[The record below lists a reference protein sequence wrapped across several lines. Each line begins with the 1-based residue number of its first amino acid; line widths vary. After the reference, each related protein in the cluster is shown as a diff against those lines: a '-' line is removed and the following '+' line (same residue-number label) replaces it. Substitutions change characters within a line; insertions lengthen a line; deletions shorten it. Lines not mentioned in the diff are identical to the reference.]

1 MKFGRF
7 LRWALGA
14 AVAMGLAAT
23 GATPAAA
30 QQRGSV
36 RGTVRDAGTQQPVA
50 GVQVLIPNTQLQT
63 TTDAQGRYE
72 ITGVPAG
79 GAQVRVRAPGYSAAL
94 ATTMVPAGQ
103 AVTVDF
109 ALNESVI
116 SLDEVVVTG
125 TGMSVERKQLGNTI
139 ATVKADQL
147 QDAPVADVSEALAA
161 REAGVS
167 VLPTGGL
174 AGEGA
179 RIRIRGNASLSQ
191 NNQPVVYVDGVR
203 VNNGGGFGNIS
214 AGGAGDASRLD
225 DINPEQIDHIE
236 ILKGAAAATLYGS
249 EASAG
254 VIQIFTKKG
263 SQGRPRFN
271 FRVDQGMSAFPK
283 GRLKPQAGFARDQ
296 ATADKL
302 QAIFGSFATTEDGGA
317 IAPYKV
323 FSIPSVTEYYST
335 GYSPSYS
342 GDVSGGGADAT
353 YNVAAR
359 YASDLS
365 PFHPTTALGPG
376 AEGYDR
382 KVQTSA
388 NVTMFPRERLSIA
401 SGMMYTDTRHVAP
414 ANANNIYGV
423 QSALLN
429 SKPED
434 ANCQASIDA
443 GLGGTYG
450 QAQNSPGH
458 CAGPGNEWGM
468 LAFGTPREFAQEQIQ
483 QNGEHFNGNV
493 HATYEPLAQVL
504 KFDATFGIDITDE
517 LNTDYL
523 PFGYNYDQFTQ
534 NFILGYKGVS
544 DVNNREIT
552 ADIKGNWNTKLGS
565 AFTSQLVFGTQGNIT
580 KRHTRFGEGWDFP
593 GPGLKIDG
601 AGANQDVSEYYSDI
615 VNLGILGQEQL
626 GYDNWAFF
634 TVGTRWDRN
643 SAFGEN
649 TSGAIYPKFSGS
661 IVFSDMPSWS
671 STLVSTFRVRGAWG
685 RSGLQPGAFD
695 KLQTY
700 GPSPSQLGPGIGPAH
715 LGNPDLKPEVTTE
728 WEAGS
733 EIGLFNNRMGFDV
746 TYWDRRTKDALVAK
760 QFPPSAGFDSLQLAN
775 IGLLGA
781 HGWDVKFNATVVDK
795 PGFGLDFFA
804 NGAYLFQKIISMGGA
819 APIKVGGS
827 YPRYRNFLKEGYA
840 PGALFGAEILQPCGP
855 ATANN
860 VSSCLPDG
868 TGAGT
873 TDAAYY
879 PYDTNGD
886 GQPDSKAELLAYLA
900 TVPVCGSSNGLDCFN
915 SPTGAGPL
923 LDIGASGDP
932 LDHYLGKPTPDWQGS
947 LGANFRI
954 GRSWSINTLF
964 EYKVGN
970 YQVSDLTDA
979 FRMSNPLIGRN
990 IVDAAKTEALL
1001 DNPASTPEQRLQA
1014 LVDWAYKYKSLSPYS
1029 GLHLT
1034 QNGDFM
1040 RFRELG
1046 ITYTAPQ
1053 SFAEKLGLRN
1063 LSINAA
1069 GRNVMLW
1076 TGYTGIDPEANAVG
1090 VGDGSQLDQNYL
1102 DAVDAWGFPLP
1113 RSFTLS
1119 VRFGF

>member
-1 MKFGRF
+1 MKFGPF
-7 LRWALGA
+7 LRWALA
-14 AVAMGLAAT
+14 AAMAAGVAST

-36 RGTVRDAGTQQPVA
+36 KGTVRDAGTQQPVA
-50 GVQVLIPNTQLQT
+50 GVQVLILDTRLQT
-63 TTDAQGRYE
+63 TSDAQGHYE

-79 GAQVRVRAPGYSAAL
+79 GAQVRVRAPGYSSAL

-103 AVTVDF
+103 AVSVDF
-109 ALNESVI
+109 ALNASVI

-125 TGMSVERKQLGNTI
+125 AGTSVEKKQLGNTI
-139 ATVKADQL
+139 ATVKADAL
-147 QDAPVADVSEALAA
+147 KDAPVADVSEALAA
-161 REAGVS
+161 REAGVD

-191 NNQPVVYVDGVR
+191 SNQPVVYVDGVR
-203 VNNGGGFGNIS
+203 VNNGGGFGDVS

-254 VIQIFTKKG
+254 VIQIFTKQG
-263 SQGRPRFN
+263 TQGRPKFS

-283 GRLKPQAGFARDQ
+283 NRMQPQAGFARTQ
-296 ATADKL
+296 AQADRL
-302 QAIFGSFATTEDGGA
+302 QAIFGSFATTQDGGP
-317 IAPYKV
+317 ITPYNV
-323 FSIPSVTEYYST
+323 FSVPTVTEYYST

-342 GDVSGGGADAT
+342 GDVSGGGTDAT

-365 PFHPTTALGPG
+365 PFHPTTTLGPG

-401 SGMMYTDTRHVAP
+401 SGMMYTDTRHIAP

-423 QSALLN
+423 QSLLLN
-429 SKPED
+429 SKPEA

-450 QAQNSPGH
+450 QDTSNPGH
-458 CAGPGNEWGM
+458 CAGAGNEWGD
-468 LAFGTPREFAQEQIQ
+468 LAFGTPREAGQEAIQ

-493 HATYEPLAQVL
+493 HATYEPLVQQL
-504 KFDATFGIDITDE
+504 KFDATFGIDVTDE
-517 LNTDYL
+517 LNTDYR
-523 PFGYNYDQFTQ
+523 PFGYNVDQVTTHYV
-534 NFILGYKGVS
+534 LGYKAFS

-552 ADIKGNWNTKLGS
+552 ADIKGNWNAKLGS
-565 AFTSQLVFGTQGNIT
+565 AFTSQLVFGTQGNIQ
-580 KRHTRFGEGWDFP
+580 KRHTRYGRGFDFP
-593 GPGLKIDG
+593 GPGLQVSG
-601 AGANQDVSEYYSDI
+601 AGANQSVDENYNDI
-615 VNLGILGQEQL
+615 VNIGLLGQEQI
-626 GYDNWAFF
+626 GYNDWAFF

-661 IVFSDMPSWS
+661 IVFSDMPGWS
-671 STLVSTFRVRGAWG
+671 STLLSTFRIRGAWG
-685 RSGLQPGAFD
+685 KSGLQPGAFD
-695 KLQTY
+695 KFTTF
-700 GPSPSQLGPGIGPAH
+700 GPLPAQNGPGIGPVN
-715 LGNPDLKPEVTTE
+715 LGNNNLKPEVTRE

-733 EIGLFNNRMGFDV
+733 EIAFFNNRLGFDV
-746 TYWDRRTKDALVAK
+746 TYWDRRTTDALVAK
-760 QFPPSAGFDSLQLAN
+760 QYPPSGGFTNLQLTN
-775 IGLLGA
+775 IGTLGA
-781 HGWDVKFNATVVDK
+781 HGWDVKVNATVIDK
-795 PGFGLDFFA
+795 PGFGLDLFA

-827 YPRYRNFLKEGYA
+827 YPRYRNYLKEGYA
-840 PGALFGAEILQPCGP
+840 PGALFGAQILQPCGQ
-855 ATANN
+855 TQYS
-860 VSSCLPDG
+860 VCLPDG

-879 PYDTNGD
+879 PYDVNGD
-886 GQPDSKAELLAYLA
+886 GQPDTKAELLAYLSS
-900 TVPVCGSSNGLDCFN
+900 VPTCGSSNGLDCFN
-915 SPTGAGPL
+915 SPTGIGPL
-923 LDIGASGDP
+923 LDDNNANGDF

-947 LGANFRI
+947 LGANFRL
-954 GRSWSINTLF
+954 GSSWSINTLF

-970 YQVSDLTDA
+970 YRVSDLTDA
-979 FRMSNPLIGRN
+979 FRESHPAIGRN
-990 IVDAAKTEALL
+990 FVAAAQTEALL
-1001 DNPASTPEQRLQA
+1001 DNPASTPDQRLQA
-1014 LVDWAYKYKSLSPYS
+1014 LVNWAYKYKSLSPYS
-1029 GLHLT
+1029 GLNLT

-1040 RFRELG
+1040 RFREIG
-1046 ITYTAPQ
+1046 VTYTAPQ
-1053 SFAEKLGLRN
+1053 SFAQKFGLRN
-1063 LSINAA
+1063 LSFNAA

-1102 DAVDAWGFPLP
+1102 SAVDAWGFPLP
-1113 RSFTLS
+1113 RSFTFS
-1119 VRFGF
+1119 VRLGF

>member
-1 MKFGRF
+1 MKFGPL
-7 LRWALGA
+7 LRWALA
-14 AVAMGLAAT
+14 AAMAVGIATT

-36 RGTVRDAGTQQPVA
+36 KGTVRDAGTLQPVS
-50 GVQVLIPNTQLQT
+50 GVQVMIPNTKLQT
-63 TTDAQGRYE
+63 TTDAKGAYE
-72 ITGVPAG
+72 INGVPAG
-79 GAQVRVRAPGYSAAL
+79 GVQLRVRAPGYSAAL
-94 ATTMVPAGQ
+94 ATTMVPADQ

-109 ALNESVI
+109 KLTPSVI

-125 TGMSVERKQLGNTI
+125 TGTSVEKKQLGNTI
-139 ATVKADQL
+139 ATVQASVLK
-147 QDAPVADVSEALAA
+147 DAPVTDVSEALAA
-161 REAGVS
+161 RVAGVD

-191 NNQPVVYVDGVR
+191 SNQPLVYVDGVL

-249 EASAG
+249 QASAG

-263 SQGRPRFN
+263 TEGRPKFS
-271 FRVDQGMSAFPK
+271 FRIDQGVSAFPK
-283 GRLKPQAGFARDQ
+283 GRIQPQAGFARTQ
-296 ATADKL
+296 AQADTL
-302 QAIFGSFATTEDGGA
+302 QAIFGSFAMTDGGGP
-317 IAPYKV
+317 ITPYKV

-342 GDVSGGGADAT
+342 GDISGGGTAAT

-365 PFHPTTALGPG
+365 PFHPTTTLGPG
-376 AEGYDR
+376 AKGYDR

-388 NVTMFPRERLSIA
+388 NVTLFPSDRLTIA
-401 SGMMYTDTRHVAP
+401 TGMMYTDTRHQAP

-429 SKPED
+429 SKPEV
-434 ANCQASIDA
+434 ANCLASINA

-450 QAQNSPGH
+450 QATNNPGH

-468 LAFGTPREFAQEQIQ
+468 EAFGTPREFAQEQIQ
-483 QNGEHFNGNV
+483 QAGEHFNGNV
-493 HATYEPLAQVL
+493 HATYEPLPQAL
-504 KFDATFGIDITDE
+504 KFDGTFGIDVTDE

-523 PFGYNYDQFTQ
+523 PFGYNYDQFTK
-534 NFILGYKGVS
+534 NYILGYKGVS
-544 DVNNREIT
+544 DVNNRDLT
-552 ADIKGNWNTKLGS
+552 GDVHGNWNAKLGS
-565 AFTSQLVFGTQGNIT
+565 AFTSQLVVGSQGTIQKNH
-580 KRHTRFGEGWDFP
+580 RRFGEGWDFP
-593 GPGLKIDG
+593 GPGLKVDG
-601 AGANQDVSEYYSDI
+601 AGANQDVSEYYSDV
-615 VNLGILGQEQL
+615 VNLGIFGQEQI
-626 GYDNWAFF
+626 GFKNWAFF

-661 IVFSDMPSWS
+661 IVFSDMPGWS
-671 STLVSTFRVRGAWG
+671 STLLSTFRLRGAWG
-685 RSGLQPGAFD
+685 KSGLQPGAFD
-695 KLQTY
+695 KFTTF
-700 GPSPSQLGPGIGPAH
+700 GPNPSQMGPGIGPVN
-715 LGNPDLKPEVTTE
+715 LGNANLKPEVTRE
-728 WEAGS
+728 WEVGS
-733 EIGLFNNRMGFDV
+733 EIGLFNNRMGFHV
-746 TYWDRRTKDALVAK
+746 TYWNRLTTDALVQK
-760 QFPPSAGFDSLQLAN
+760 QFPPSGGFTNLQLAN
-775 IGLLGA
+775 IGTLGA
-781 HGWDVKFNATVVDK
+781 HGWDLRFNATVIDK
-795 PGFGLDFFA
+795 PGFGFDVFA
-804 NGAYLFQKIISMGGA
+804 NGAYLWQKIISMGGA

-827 YPRYRNFLKEGYA
+827 YPRYRNFLKTGYA
-840 PGALFGAEILQPCGP
+840 PGALFGAEILQPCGQTT
-855 ATANN
+855 AT
-860 VSSCLPDG
+860 VCLPDG

-873 TDAAYY
+873 TNAAYY

-886 GQPDSKAELLAYLA
+886 GKPDTKAELLAYLA
-900 TVPVCGSSNGLDCFN
+900 TVPTCGKSTGLDCFN
-915 SPTGAGPL
+915 SPTGRGPL
-923 LDIGASGDP
+923 LDIGSSGDP
-932 LDHYLGKPTPDWQGS
+932 LDHYLGKPTPDWQGA
-947 LGANFRI
+947 LGANFRL
-954 GRSWSINTLF
+954 GTHWSINTLF

-970 YQVSDLTDA
+970 YAVSDLTDA

-990 IVDAAKTEALL
+990 LVAAAQTEALL

-1029 GLHLT
+1029 GLHLV

-1040 RFRELG
+1040 RFREVD

-1053 SFAEKLGLRN
+1053 SFAQKLGLSN
-1063 LSINAA
+1063 LSLNAA
-1069 GRNVMLW
+1069 GRNVMLF

-1090 VGDGSQLDQNYL
+1090 VGDGTQLDQNYL

-1113 RSFTLS
+1113 RSFTFS